1 MGIGVMT
8 KHIGGKRFL
17 LLNILGKNIFPPI
30 CLVHLLGVLQL
41 RVLELGRARWGGS
54 ELSAWSLSFPSFEP
68 NP

>member
-8 KHIGGKRFL
+8 KHIGGKIFF

-30 CLVHLLGVLQL
+30 CLVLLLGVLQL
-41 RVLELGRARWGGS
+41 RVFELGRARWGGS
-54 ELSAWSLSFPSFEP
+54 ELSDWSLSFRSFES

>member
-8 KHIGGKRFL
+8 KHHIGGKIFV

-41 RVLELGRARWGGS
+41 RVFELGRAHWGV
-54 ELSAWSLSFPSFEP
+54 PSFRIGV
-68 NP
+68 